1 MKEEEPITD
10 GDRYRMQAEQCRA
23 MAAKVFGQFDKDAW
37 LQVAADWETL
47 AETADGREKPGR
59 MMYARTA

>member
-23 MAAKVFGQFDKDAW
+23 MAAKVLGQQDKDAW
-37 LQVAADWETL
+37 LQGAADWQTL
-47 AETADGREKPGR
+47 AKNADPREKAPR
-59 MMYARTA
+59 MMYLGKP